1 MNKSKGKAYVV
12 GQIKIIDSDKWQQY
26 RDQVAATLVPWG
38 GEVVFRGKQAEVFAL
53 ANPYTDIVVIQFPD
67 LKAASSWF
75 HGAAYQAIIP
85 LREEAAEV
93 VLTSYQI

>member
-1 MNKSKGKAYVV
+1 MNESKGKAYVV
-12 GQIKIIDSDKWQQY
+12 GQIKIIDLDKWQQY

-38 GEVVFRGKQAEVFAL
+38 GEVVFRGKKAEAL
-53 ANPYTDIVVIQFPD
+53 ALPNPYTDIVVIQFTD

-75 HGAAYQAIIP
+75 NCAGYQAIIP

-93 VLTSYQI
+93 MLTSYQA